1 MRTHPAA
8 GLAVTLGGDGR
19 APFAPSRSIHDKP
32 MRKLLQSLHDRLP
45 PWAAEWLDIL
55 VPLFEVTLILL
66 AAWLLMRV
74 VRQGLRRLTSVYA
87 LPGHVT
93 AIFLRVVGV
102 LVYAGALLW
111 ALERLGVSGAVL
123 WTAFTGFATVGA
135 VAFFAAWSVLSNLFC
150 TLLIYMTRAFRIG
163 DVVELLETG
172 DKPGMK
178 GRVVDINM
186 VYTTLQESGDLRNG
200 TSLQLP
206 NSLFFQRALRRWHGA
221 AAERQAPPPVGVEE
235 HEGG

>member
-1 MRTHPAA
+1 
-8 GLAVTLGGDGR
+8 
-19 APFAPSRSIHDKP
+19 
-32 MRKLLQSLHDRLP
+32 MRKILQSLHDRLP
-45 PWAAEWLDIL
+45 AWAADWLDIL
-55 VPLFEVTLILL
+55 VPLLEVSLILL
-66 AAWLLMRV
+66 VAWLVMWL
-74 VRQGLRRLTSVYA
+74 VRQMLRRLTNAYA
-87 LPGHVT
+87 LPAHVT
-93 AIFLRVVGV
+93 AIFLRVVAV

-150 TLLIYMTRAFRIG
+150 TLLIYVTRAFRIG

-178 GRVVDINM
+178 GRVLDINM
-186 VYTTLQESGDLRNG
+186 VYTTLQESGDAQDG

-221 AAERQAPPPVGVEE
+221 AAERQAPPPRGTDE

>member
-1 MRTHPAA
+1 
-8 GLAVTLGGDGR
+8 
-19 APFAPSRSIHDKP
+19 
-32 MRKLLQSLHDRLP
+32 MRKILQSLHDRLP
-45 PWAAEWLDIL
+45 AWAAEWLDIL
-55 VPLFEVTLILL
+55 VPVFEVTLILL
-66 AAWLLMRV
+66 VAWLLMRI

-87 LPGHVT
+87 LPAHVT
-93 AIFLRVVGV
+93 SIFLRVVGV

-186 VYTTLQESGDLRNG
+186 VYTTLQETGDLRNG

-221 AAERQAPPPVGVEE
+221 AAERQAPPPAGVEE

>member
-1 MRTHPAA
+1 
-8 GLAVTLGGDGR
+8 
-19 APFAPSRSIHDKP
+19 

-45 PWAAEWLDIL
+45 PWAADWLDIL
-55 VPLFEVTLILL
+55 VPTLEVTLIVLM
-66 AAWLLMRV
+66 AWLLMRV
-74 VRQGLRRLTSVYA
+74 MRQLMRRLTTAYG
-87 LPGHVT
+87 LPVHVT
-93 AIFLRVVGV
+93 DIFLRVVAV

-150 TLLIYMTRAFRIG
+150 TLLIYVTRAFRIG

-178 GRVVDINM
+178 GRVMDINM
-186 VYTTLQESGDLRNG
+186 VYTTLQESGDFQDG
-200 TSLQLP
+200 TSLQVP
-206 NSLFFQRALRRWHGA
+206 NSLFFQRVLRRWHGA
-221 AAERQAPPPVGVEE
+221 AAERQAPVPRSIDE